1 MLRLKTFE
9 KKTSKRISPYEII
22 ETFVDNMNSLSTAKY
37 KLVSNDI
44 ERRTLKSEADGER
57 FNFSRLEKISREKI
71 RLEKFDK
78 KIHQR
83 NKLKLRSLLEVGEEV
98 LILAAQLRKKDSP
111 GKFYKS
117 SVNNKCHFHKEETFL
132 ITNRGKNH
140 EKFFY
145 WLKS

>member
-1 MLRLKTFE
+1 MFRLKAFE

-22 ETFVDNMNSLSTAKY
+22 EKSVDNMNSLLTAKY
-37 KLVSNDI
+37 KLVPNDI
-44 ERRTLKSEADGER
+44 ERRTLKSEADRER
-57 FNFSRLEKISREKI
+57 FDFSRLEKISREKI

-98 LILAAQLRKKDSP
+98 LILAARLRKKDSA

-117 SVNNKCHFHKEETFL
+117 SVDNKCHFHKEETFL
-132 ITNRGKNH
+132 VTNRQKMM
-140 EKFFY
+140 KIFFIG
-145 WLKS
+145 